1 MCSTVLGN
9 TKLCSC
15 WPHESTLLL
24 TTITPAPHGWHLV
37 FVTLLWSKWVS
48 FCALQPIWTTS
59 SSQLIGRPWSSAESR
74 RPCAVCPQLF
84 FLVPFHPC
92 TPLPRLATS
101 CYLHPTLAR
110 VIGCFDGNSPNTGTY
125 WLWKHDLPI
134 DPKPQPCFQSNPTA
148 IWFLVLFPKPA

>member
-15 WPHESTLLL
+15 WPNESTLLL
-24 TTITPAPHGWHLV
+24 TTLTPAHHGWHLV

-48 FCALQPIWTTS
+48 FCSLQPIWTTS

-84 FLVPFHPC
+84 FLVPF
-92 TPLPRLATS
+92 TLVLLFLAWLPLAICIPPWPESLVALMAT
-101 CYLHPTLAR
+101 LQILGH
-110 VIGCFDGNSPNTGTY
+110 IGCENMIFPLTLSPSLVFKVT
-125 WLWKHDLPI
+125 
-134 DPKPQPCFQSNPTA
+134 PQQSGS
-148 IWFLVLFPKPA
+148 